1 MSSFCNCKE
10 LAKDAAHGSL
20 EEIKLLYDWMQGI
33 RRNQGR
39 LVLPAFHASL
49 EAFDIATI
57 LDQLESLASS
67 KDIVRRLVAQNLLS
81 LRAILDLIMNQC
93 VDKAALVSLW
103 PPIWSAPGSGSFYEP
118 STYGDYVALLGYLIK
133 TSSLMHTS
141 PGVHVVVARAWS
153 RLVQAGSDRD
163 FGDLCEAL
171 TGLLCSPD
179 AVKLEELVDGGG
191 GTRADLASLAVLH
204 IGRVLPSPDSA
215 VTLETFT
222 YLGYALLSQNLV
234 RALKIAVLALS
245 NGNLRSSVDAFDT
258 LARAFSVLVKFL
270 TRFPGHTW
278 MTEALGAGLLRAVFS
293 CSSSKN
299 IARTREGLEYIF
311 RYMLPASM
319 VYYSVLSQLR
329 NSVDEI
335 HHLDAKATF
344 GASGIFE
351 QWVLFQELAGERLRI
366 GEDYNRGDFACL
378 RACDDL
384 TCGAILSK
392 QEFERCAG
400 YSVSYYYSKSCQTSD
415 WRHGGHRDACAALLS
430 GRLADWHLS
439 ARDKSFMRALLY
451 HHYRTMETEI
461 LINHLPFMAIKP
473 TEVPP
478 CTISIGSHEELKDAF
493 LDHVARAAQAGG
505 RIQLHMIQHGGDP
518 GVAGIADGIP
528 SHPKKEALEP
538 YHGKVQ
544 DSMDLDVVE
553 MH

>member
-1 MSSFCNCKE
+1 MSSFCKE

-20 EEIKLLYDWMQGI
+20 EEIKLLYDGMQGI

-67 KDIVRRLVAQNLLS
+67 KDITRPRLCSCGRLYGALL
-81 LRAILDLIMNQC
+81 DQVPC
-93 VDKAALVSLW
+93 
-103 PPIWSAPGSGSFYEP
+103 EP
-118 STYGDYVALLGYLIK
+118 STYGDYVALLGHLIK

-204 IGRVLPSPDSA
+204 IGRVFPSPDSA

-222 YLGYALLSQNLV
+222 YLGYALLSQSLV

-311 RYMLPASM
+311 RYVLPASM

-329 NSVDEI
+329 NSLAEI
-335 HHLDAKATF
+335 HHLDATVTF
-344 GASGIFE
+344 GASVIFE
-351 QWVLFQELAGERLRI
+351 QWVLFQELADERLRI
-366 GEDYNRGDFACL
+366 VEDYNPGEFACL
-378 RACDDL
+378 RACDNL

-392 QEFERCAG
+392 QEFGRCAG

-415 WRHGGHRDACAALLS
+415 WRHGGHRDACATLLWPAD
-430 GRLADWHLS
+430 RLAPQ
-439 ARDKSFMRALLY
+439 
-451 HHYRTMETEI
+451 TMEAEI
-461 LINHLPFMAIKP
+461 LINHLPFMELNPLKSLP
-473 TEVPP
+473 YTLFTYSGSQ
-478 CTISIGSHEELKDAF
+478 CTLSIGSHEELKDAF
-493 LDHVARAAQAGG
+493 LDHVARVAQARGL
-505 RIQLHMIQHGGDP
+505 IQLHMMQVNEGVTARTRMFPLRFACTVVIQGLRD
-518 GVAGIADGIP
+518 IADGIP
-528 SHPKKEALEP
+528 SHPQKEALEP